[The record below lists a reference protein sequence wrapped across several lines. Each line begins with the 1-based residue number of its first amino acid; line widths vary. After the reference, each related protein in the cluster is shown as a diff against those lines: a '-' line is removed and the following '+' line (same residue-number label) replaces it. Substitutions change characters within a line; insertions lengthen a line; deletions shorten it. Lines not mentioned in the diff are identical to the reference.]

1 MLVAIT
7 GTPGVGKSSACRTL
21 AERGHRVLDLNREA
35 EERGLVLGRDDARE
49 AIIIDT
55 DKLNEFVKS
64 LQDELVFLD
73 GHLSHLLDVDVSIV
87 LRCNPNVLRQ
97 RLASLGWNERKI
109 AENVEAEAI
118 DVILVE
124 SLENH
129 PEETFEVDTTERE
142 PESVTEDILSV
153 VDGKASDMRAGSVD
167 WSEVILSWY

>member
-21 AERGHRVLDLNREA
+21 AERGHRVLALNREA
-35 EERGLVLGRDDARE
+35 EERGLVLGRDDTRE
-49 AIIIDT
+49 AAIIDT
-55 DKLNEFVKS
+55 DRLNEFVKS
-64 LQDELVFLD
+64 LQDDLVFLD
-73 GHLSHLLDVDVSIV
+73 GHLSHLLDVDISIV

-124 SLENH
+124 SLESH
-129 PEETFEVDTTERE
+129 PETFEVDTTEKE
-142 PESVTEDILSV
+142 PKRVTEDILSV
-153 VDGKASDMRAGSVD
+153 VDGKASDLRAGSVD

>member
-1 MLVAIT
+1 M
-7 GTPGVGKSSACRTL
+7 
-21 AERGHRVLDLNREA
+21 LDLNREA

-97 RLASLGWNERKI
+97 RLAPLGWNERKI

>member
-1 MLVAIT
+1 MLVAIS
-7 GTPGVGKSSACRTL
+7 GTPGVGKSSACRVL
-21 AERGHRVLDLNREA
+21 AERGHRVLDLNRHA
-35 EERGLVLGRDDARE
+35 KERGLVLGRDDARE
-49 AIIIDT
+49 AAIIDT

-64 LQDELVFLD
+64 LQDDLVFLD
-73 GHLSHLLDVDVSIV
+73 GHLSHLLDIDISIV

-97 RLASLGWNERKI
+97 RLASLDWNERKI

-129 PEETFEVDTTERE
+129 PETFEIDTTERE
-142 PESVTEDILSV
+142 PENVAEVILSV
-153 VDGKASDMRAGSVD
+153 VDGEASDMRAGSVD